1 MQIITVEYECCGAV
15 YDFPTRLA
23 SDALLLANPAL
34 GDTIIMNAD
43 ALHDAE
49 HPDCPKED

>member
-1 MQIITVEYECCGAV
+1 MQVITVEYECGAR
-15 YDFPTRLA
+15 YEFPTRLA
-23 SDALLLANPAL
+23 SDALLLSNSEL
-34 GDTIIMNAD
+34 TDTLVAEAD